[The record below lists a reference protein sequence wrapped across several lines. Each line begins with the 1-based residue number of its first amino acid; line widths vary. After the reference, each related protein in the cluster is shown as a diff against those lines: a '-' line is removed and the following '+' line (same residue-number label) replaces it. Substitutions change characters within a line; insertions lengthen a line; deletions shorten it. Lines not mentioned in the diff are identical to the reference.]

1 MTDEPH
7 THHEYDEE
15 IGALEAAIAE
25 MGRLAGQ
32 QLDDGLRALRERDA
46 ELGHT
51 VCTSD
56 YRINELEVRIDR
68 LATAMIARRQPTGSD
83 LRFVIAAIRT
93 GTDLERVGDEAGKLG
108 RFAIEFA
115 GSRALE
121 SRLLQGMQRLGEDV
135 QAVFRRALEARAA
148 RDAEAAAETARAAE
162 HVARVQGALLREFVT
177 YMLEDPRT
185 IQRVLH
191 ALWCTRALER
201 IANHAANICESVVY
215 VVEGRNIRHAEA
227 APE

>member
-1 MTDEPH
+1 MSDEPH

-15 IGALEAAIAE
+15 LRELEGALAR
-25 MGRLAGQ
+25 MGRFAGQ
-32 QLDDGLRALRERDA
+32 QLGDGLRALLERDA

-56 YRINELEVRIDR
+56 YRINELELRIDR
-68 LATAMIARRQPTGSD
+68 LATAMIARRQPAGSD

-115 GSRALE
+115 GSRSLE
-121 SRLLQGMQRLGEDV
+121 PRLLQGMRRFGEDV
-135 QAVFRRALEARAA
+135 DAVFRSALRALAE
-148 RDAEAAAETARAAE
+148 RDAETAIETAREAE
-162 HVARVQGALLREFVT
+162 HVAAVQGALLREFVT

-201 IANHAANICESVVY
+201 IAHHAANVCESVVY
-215 VVEGRNIRHAEA
+215 VVEGRHVRHAEA